1 MATIN
6 LGNIKFT
13 WKGAYNAGTAYAIDD
28 VVSYNGSSYVC
39 ILASTGNLPTNTTYW
54 NVMSSK
60 GTDADLLNIAS
71 TAQGDI
77 YYNNGSAIARL
88 APGTAG
94 QVLQMNAGATAPEY
108 ANISSDFVKLA
119 SQDLDSTGLAI
130 VEFQNCFS
138 AANDA
143 LYGGYQVIIF
153 DQNNGANDGLNVR
166 YMYGTNTEIGG
177 STDYTR
183 ACGEGYRQTNNN
195 GNNFTATNDGDGR
208 NSMDWENWGQ
218 NGANDTTEGQM
229 SVAWFQGGMYRND
242 IARNVWV
249 NSSMRDSS
257 SPNYVV
263 GKTVAYRYHGTQ
275 NITGLKFYVNN
286 GTMSNG
292 AITLWGMKK

>member
-1 MATIN
+1 
-6 LGNIKFT
+6 
-13 WKGAYNAGTAYAIDD
+13 
-28 VVSYNGSSYVC
+28 
-39 ILASTGNLPTNTTYW
+39 
-54 NVMSSK
+54 
-60 GTDADLLNIAS
+60 
-71 TAQGDI
+71 
-77 YYNNGSAIARL
+77 
-88 APGTAG
+88 
-94 QVLQMNAGATAPEY
+94 
-108 ANISSDFVKLA
+108 
-119 SQDLDSTGLAI
+119 LDSTGLAI

-183 ACGEGYRQTNNN
+183 AGGEGYRQTNNN

>member
-183 ACGEGYRQTNNN
+183 AGGEGYRQTNNN